1 MHPYITEQLIDDRHR
16 RLRDEADAHR
26 LLKLPRAR
34 RWFHRS
40 RRLVAVPPE
49 LEASAPP
56 PSVVADDPN
65 QPAA

>member
-1 MHPYITEQLIDDRHR
+1 MHPYLTEQLIDDRQR

-40 RRLVAVPPE
+40 RRLVAVPE
-49 LEASAPP
+49 LEATVPP